1 MPVIRYNSY
10 MSFRWYLIFMGV
22 GTGLAWIAWMFVL
35 QTTNPYES
43 GFMGLAFFYITLML
57 SLVGTLSLLGIGY
70 RIGIQKRNIT
80 VFREVRVSFRQAVI
94 LSLLA
99 VFALCLGAQKHMTW
113 YYLLALVALA
123 GGIEYTM
130 SVIQSARR
138 E

>member
-1 MPVIRYNSY
+1 MN
-10 MSFRWYLIFMGV
+10 FRWYLIFMGV

-43 GFMGLAFFYITLML
+43 GVMGLAFFYITLML

-70 RIGIQKRNIT
+70 RIGIQKRNAT
-80 VFREVRVSFRQAVI
+80 VFREVRVSFRQAVL

-99 VFALCLGAQKHMTW
+99 VCALYLASQKHMTW
-113 YYLLALVALA
+113 YYLLILVALA
-123 GGIEYTM
+123 GGIEYILL
-130 SVIQSARR
+130 VIQSARR